1 MKKTRIL
8 FSLLLILTLTL
19 SVALTSCFGGTGGGG
34 GNGGEIIPA
43 EKYAVT
49 FVNGAEDATGEAPAS
64 LEIEEGADL
73 TLPANP
79 FTREGYK
86 FTGWRYGANVYTAG
100 ATFKMPAVDVTFTAV
115 WEEVI
120 VDVPTLSEL
129 DGKFYDASNWEYMTN
144 NNGASN
150 DGGNIP
156 YSMADGSIKF
166 HNANQAI
173 LMGDQTNG
181 TYSFMLKAT
190 NDFSIWFNSSTKDNA
205 NNSSYRLNYA
215 YGELRIALS
224 SAPEQSAAVVGGDL
238 YKKGEWN
245 RFDIVFSTTDGVC
258 EIKLYVN
265 GERAPLAAGNNTTP
279 HIKVENN
286 VLTHTQPAMFST
298 GEYMVVKVWEAHNFV
313 QLKPVAKADEK
324 DLPIIACIGASIT
337 EGAGAGHFYNESYPA
352 QLQNALGGLY
362 NVVNFGN
369 SGKTVRTDLGDDVA
383 WLKQNQFKGVQAIV
397 PDIAILNIGTNDSK
411 TSNDP
416 LSTYESFN
424 EAYEYLIDQLLAIN
438 PDMQIIICTV
448 PYAYS
453 DIWGINND
461 NIANIIAPVQRDLA
475 EARGFELIDLY
486 EYSQGKSHLFPD
498 GVHPNTKGYEMFV
511 KIIKKALL
519 EGDEALTEE
528 FIASINE
535 EYGAKVPNAYATV
548 DSVVIDNMT
557 LTITGKTNDEGLKLY
572 VGQEPT
578 DDTVYNS
585 YTDLVFGEEEAFS
598 VSFDLKTM
606 PIGGWYNVRLYF
618 TDGNYHTISLN
629 DAKNGSG
636 EALALW
642 SWVIL
647 ENTQVQICSW
657 NEGEIPT
664 LSFKVEEYVKPSFE
678 ATITGGSIEEKD
690 GQILLTVTGT
700 TNDTSLIL
708 LVGVSD
714 DPSIYGH
721 EVTVADGNF
730 TATLDLSSLE
740 AGLGWYNVRIVMSD
754 GNMIPVPYNKLGVNV
769 EDTFYSANKKVV
781 IKNWSAGDKLTS
793 LLVENYDSSYTLT
806 ATEVKFENGKLVFS
820 GTTTNVRTLT
830 AYLYNT
836 AEAIMD
842 YKADAV
848 LAEDGSFTVEIAL
861 DQLTMAAGNWYYL
874 WTSVN
879 GGDLTKVVYQDYDA
893 SEYYGYGYR
902 TYKWEYWEG
911 IAVNYS
917 NFEYSLTETSI
928 TEVDGKATLTIAG
941 LMKDSTI
948 AADTITLKLDKTKGT
963 KEVIDLENLE
973 TEAGKFRFV
982 YDISGLINSAVTTQ
996 YSEEAYF
1003 IRLYVGGAKKADVN
1017 SRWMANE
1024 LFEKI
1029 EIGEGVYYFMKNGA
1043 SSWNTLGLVRLDAE
1057 VETFDYFLQGGQV
1070 SMSNMPFSLTAEGET
1085 AYLKFDGLFGASN
1098 KVERTIELILTTED
1112 PSDTPA
1118 SLDASMIVYTAANKY
1133 EGDSNQ
1139 AFSFKIDVKEI
1150 GKQSGWMRFVLKVTE
1165 GDKVAYYTIK
1175 PSVPA
1180 HTGDWNAIGESVTID
1195 GIKYEL
1201 AICWS
1206 SLFIQTP

>member
-34 GNGGEIIPA
+34 GGGGEIIPA
-43 EKYAVT
+43 EKYTVT

-73 TLPANP
+73 TIPANP

-86 FTGWRYGANVYTAG
+86 FTGWRYGANVYAAG

-224 SAPEQSAAVVGGDL
+224 SSPELSAAVVGGDL

-245 RFDIVFSTTDGVC
+245 RFDIVFSTTEGVC
-258 EIKLYVN
+258 EIKLYIN
-265 GERAPLAAGNNTTP
+265 GERAPLAVGSNTTP
-279 HIKVENN
+279 QVKVENN

-298 GEYMVVKVWEAHNFV
+298 GEYMVVKVWFAHNYV
-313 QLKPVAKADEK
+313 QLKPIAKAEEK

-337 EGAGAGHFYNESYPA
+337 EGAGAGDFYNESYPA

-383 WLKQNQFKGVQAIV
+383 WLKQDQFKGVQAIV

-416 LSTYESFN
+416 LSTYESFY
-424 EAYEYLIDQLLAIN
+424 EAYEYLIDQLLAVN

-453 DIWGINND
+453 DIWGINNE

-535 EYGAKVPNAYATV
+535 EYGAKVPDAYVTV

-578 DDTVYNS
+578 DNTVYNS
-585 YTDLVFGEEEAFS
+585 YTDLVFGEKEAFS

-664 LSFKVEEYVKPSFE
+664 LSFKVEEYVKPS
-678 ATITGGSIEEKD
+678 
-690 GQILLTVTGT
+690 
-700 TNDTSLIL
+700 
-708 LVGVSD
+708 
-714 DPSIYGH
+714 Y
-721 EVTVADGNF
+721 EVTISEGSVKA
-730 TATLDLSSLE
+730 E
-740 AGLGWYNVRIVMSD
+740 
-754 GNMIPVPYNKLGVNV
+754 
-769 EDTFYSANKKVV
+769 
-781 IKNWSAGDKLTS
+781 GDKIILTLKGQTTDPNLS
-793 LLVENYDSSYTLT
+793 FIVGPSDTDEYKRELV
-806 ATEVKFENGKLVFS
+806 
-820 GTTTNVRTLT
+820 
-830 AYLYNT
+830 
-836 AEAIMD
+836 I
-842 YKADAV
+842 
-848 LAEDGSFTVEIAL
+848 AEDGSFTATFDLATLEA
-861 DQLTMAAGNWYYL
+861 
-874 WTSVN
+874 S
-879 GGDLTKVVYQDYDA
+879 GDWQNTKFIMSD
-893 SEYYGYGYR
+893 G
-902 TYKWEYWEG
+902 K
-911 IAVNYS
+911 
-917 NFEYSLTETSI
+917 SLTVSYEMVGVNVNDVFYTSNKKI
-928 TEVDGKATLTIAG
+928 TVKTWG
-941 LMKDSTI
+941 
-948 AADTITLKLDKTKGT
+948 DK
-963 KEVIDLENLE
+963 VFSL
-973 TEAGKFRFV
+973 
-982 YDISGLINSAVTTQ
+982 S
-996 YSEEAYF
+996 
-1003 IRLYVGGAKKADVN
+1003 
-1017 SRWMANE
+1017 
-1024 LFEKI
+1024 
-1029 EIGEGVYYFMKNGA
+1029 
-1043 SSWNTLGLVRLDAE
+1043 
-1057 VETFDYFLQGGQV
+1057 VETYNSDADSYDYFLQGGQV

-1118 SLDASMIVYTAANKY
+1118 SLDASKIVYTAANKY

-1165 GDKVAYYTIK
+1165 GDKVSYYTIK

-1180 HTGDWNAIGESVTID
+1180 HTGDWNPIGSPITID

-1206 SLFIQTP
+1206 SVFIQTP